1 MNDVIGKRIDD
12 EDEEMVVN
20 DQDVHRLVIVTQVS
34 LLPNLKLGDKKEEEM
49 VDRGIYHQMLGKL
62 IYL

>member
-34 LLPNLKLGDKKEEEM
+34 LLVRIFIFL
-49 VDRGIYHQMLGKL
+49 
-62 IYL
+62 